1 MKHSHEWGDTGNVR
15 YTCPAQYEQRCSCGK
30 VKWVERG
37 EIPQI
42 TLTEEEMKKRY
53 PKLFKENGDL

>member
-1 MKHSHEWGDTGNVR
+1 MKHSHKWIDTGGVR
-15 YTCPAQYEQRCSCGK
+15 YTCPGQYEQRCSCGK

-53 PKLFKENGDL
+53 PKLFKENSDI